1 MTGTDETVLRNRT
14 ALVTGAGTGIG
25 AATAT
30 ALAAAGA
37 RVALVGRRADRLAQV
52 ASGIGA
58 EFASADVTDRDG
70 VIAAIAELRAEVGR
84 FDLVVANAGTMLAA
98 PFDTADQDEWERM
111 VATNVT
117 GLLTTA
123 RATIDDLTQAAETGP
138 ADLVLTSSIGAH
150 MVLPGYAV
158 YTATKAAVTHLATNL
173 RAEFGPRGVR
183 VRAIEPGMT
192 ESELGHDMSDPGAR
206 EFLRRFTLETPPIPA
221 SAIAD
226 SVVWSASLPDSVN
239 VASMIVLPTVQG

>member
-1 MTGTDETVLRNRT
+1 MTPTLQNRI

-37 RVALVGRRADRLAQV
+37 RVALVGRRVERLAQV
-52 ASGIGA
+52 AANTGGIY
-58 EFASADVTDRDG
+58 ASADVADR
-70 VIAAIAELRAEVGR
+70 AALTAAVAELRDKTGR
-84 FDLVVANAGTMLAA
+84 FDLVVANAGVMLPA
-98 PFDTADQDEWERM
+98 PFDTADEDDWERM

-123 RATIDDLTQAAETGP
+123 RATIGDLTSAAADGNP

-150 MVLPGYAV
+150 IVLPGYPV
-158 YTATKAAVTHLATNL
+158 YNATKAAVSHLATGL
-173 RAEFGPRGVR
+173 RAEFGLRGVR
-183 VRAIEPGMT
+183 VRAVEPGMV
-192 ESELGHDMSDPGAR
+192 ESELGTGVTDLQAR
-206 EFLRRFTLETPPIPA
+206 EALRQFAVENPPIPA
-221 SAIAD
+221 SALAD
-226 SVVWSASLPDSVN
+226 AIVWSASLPPAVN